1 MKKMIIIFALAALL
15 TGCKAGGELETVM
28 DTPVMPKQAEKMEM
42 LISLP
47 ENAASAVMTSEETG
61 TVYFCDDYILTMQTT
76 LSGDMHKTV
85 ADTTGFV
92 FDRLPVMET
101 VQGNAKRYD
110 CVWAAVGES
119 GDQVGRCAILDD
131 GNYHYVLTVM
141 ADADKAGEL
150 SESLW
155 NDVFSSFQ
163 IVKPDDAINS
173 GS

>member
-1 MKKMIIIFALAALL
+1 MKKVIAILALAVLL

-28 DTPVMPKQAEKMEM
+28 DTPVVPKQAEKMEI

-61 TVYFCDDYILTMQTT
+61 TVYFCDDFILTMQTA
-76 LSGDMHKTV
+76 LSGDVHKTV
-85 ADTTGFV
+85 TDTTGYAY
-92 FDRLPVMET
+92 DRLPIIET
-101 VQGNAKRYD
+101 VQGSAKRYD
-110 CVWAAVGES
+110 CVWAAAGES

-131 GNYHYVLTVM
+131 GNFHYVLTVM

-150 SESLW
+150 TESLW

-163 IVKPDDAINS
+163 ILKPDDAINS